1 MLLTGKWEGGSM
13 PVTLSGAVVVVTGG
27 ASGIGAALARRF
39 AAEGARAVVVADLD
53 ADGAAAVA
61 GGLDCPVR
69 LGVGLDVTDEA
80 QVAALAAR
88 IAEEIGPVDLYCS
101 NAGLAGMPGLGT
113 DAEWQR
119 AWAVHVLAHVYAARH
134 VVPAMVARGSGH
146 LMITASAAGL
156 LAEADL
162 AAYSVTKHGSVALAE
177 WLAIQHGDQGVTVS
191 CLCPQGVNTPLL
203 ARAPAEAT
211 TLAAGE
217 TIEPEQ
223 VCDSVVRA
231 LAEDHFLILPHE
243 QVHRYEQQRSADRDR
258 WLSGMRRLRARA
270 HGAGWSSTP

>member
-1 MLLTGKWEGGSM
+1 M
-13 PVTLSGAVVVVTGG
+13 PTTVSGAVIVVTGG

-53 ADGAAAVA
+53 AAGAAAVA
-61 GGLDCPVR
+61 EGLTCPVR
-69 LGVGLDVTDEA
+69 LGVGLDVADEA
-80 QVAALAAR
+80 QVAAFAAR
-88 IAEEIGPVDLYCS
+88 VAEQIGPIDVYCS
-101 NAGLAGMPGLGT
+101 NAGLAGAPGLGS

-119 AWAVHVLAHVYAARH
+119 AWQVHVLAHVYVARH

-146 LMITASAAGL
+146 VMITASAAGL

-162 AAYSVTKHGSVALAE
+162 ATYSVTKHGSVALAE
-177 WLAIQHGDQGVTVS
+177 WLAIQHVDQGVTVS

-203 ARAPAEAT
+203 ARAPKEAT

-223 VCDSVVRA
+223 VCDSVLAA
-231 LAEDHFLILPHE
+231 LAEDRFLILPHE
-243 QVHRYEQQRSADRDR
+243 KVHWYEKQRSADRDR

-270 HGAGWSSTP
+270 RSGAATPAN